1 MRMHE
6 TRHMSHQHL
15 IIKRSVTMAENKYL
29 TIDKDSFPY
38 VFIRNIDILLKTY
51 EKGLLRANVFLPKD
65 AAPFGDK
72 TYPVIATYGPC
83 TLDPHQTLCA
93 PFLIANM
100 MQKTEKMFPMR
111 YSTRKAGNS

>member
-1 MRMHE
+1 MRFNE
-6 TRHMSHQHL
+6 AGHMSHQHR
-15 IIKRSVTMAENKYL
+15 IISRSVTMAENKYL

-38 VFIRNIDILLKTY
+38 VFIKNIDIPLKTY

-83 TLDPHQTLCA
+83 TLDPSPNRLCA
-93 PFLIANM
+93 LPHC
-100 MQKTEKMFPMR
+100 
-111 YSTRKAGNS
+111 